1 MKNFINDYLNIIKYM
16 ISASKYMTE
25 NNYKDNSWIK
35 IIDIS
40 NNLSNE
46 YKQKYSKAESEF
58 LDSIIVLINTMLEY
72 IQKNTK
78 NKDIYVCEVK
88 KYLQEVYKNLIKL
101 LDNKTSI
108 TFVCKDLKKYISMT
122 TNTDNIYMFN
132 NEKQKVLDKITRI
145 I

>member
-16 ISASKYMTE
+16 VSASKYMTE
-25 NNYKDNSWIK
+25 NNYKDDSWTK
-35 IIDIS
+35 IINIS

-72 IQKNTK
+72 IQKNVQ
-78 NKDIYVCEVK
+78 NKDIYMYEVK
-88 KYLQEVYKNLIKL
+88 KYLQEVYENLIKL
-101 LDNKTSI
+101 LNNKISVTL
-108 TFVCKDLKKYISMT
+108 VCKNLKKYISMT
-122 TNTDNIYMFN
+122 TNTGNIYMFN
-132 NEKQKVLDKITRI
+132 NEKQKILDKITKI

>member
-25 NNYKDNSWIK
+25 NNYKDDSWMK
-35 IIDIS
+35 IINIS

-72 IQKNTK
+72 VQKNVQ
-78 NKDIYVCEVK
+78 NKDIYMYEVK
-88 KYLQEVYKNLIKL
+88 KYLQEVYENLIKL
-101 LDNKTSI
+101 LNNKISAAL
-108 TFVCKDLKKYISMT
+108 VCKNLKKYISMT
-122 TNTDNIYMFN
+122 TNTGNIYMFN
-132 NEKQKVLDKITRI
+132 NEKQKILDKITKI